1 MLKVNANS
9 DSSIQSTEQR
19 VDGITIC
26 PSSLTPVGA
35 PVGHL
40 EYVLPIKISQL
51 EKLVDEAYKLVKGK
65 FESEYEHLDDE
76 AVRFLN
82 SNEDAFRYTH
92 LKVAAMVVKASYSKD
107 CDISAE
113 DTFSIISLV
122 EEAITPDDATMPSK
136 LAEECKDELL
146 GQILDRELEQLE
158 AWEKQWNKQKYKLFA
173 GFVAASISML
183 AKKLK
188 GTMPS
193 CYNESKWLD
202 EIDTKRRDRVIL
214 VYGDN
219 GLCILPKNGMCKST
233 SNLTNEIHYLMAALN
248 SISFDMMRNLGTFI
262 KCESVDDVYKNLLGC
277 DLSESQYWANLDAG
291 YDMWRVCR
299 CYLETFFRNTKSEEW
314 MVKAKDVYARTK
326 SFVDGVVAS
335 KVFIDFSVFIDAER
349 NYRKG
354 VEVGDA
360 KFQTRTMYG
369 ERKKPAPIHITES
382 NNISEAL
389 KAHQEILSLL
399 FTDGGDKP
407 FVASFNLDKGGF
419 TLNIPN
425 PVSAPP
431 EIVPI
436 IKEVEI
442 DFEKDED
449 GNLVL
454 VSSGS
459 MVFGVAL

>member
-1 MLKVNANS
+1 VPKISVDS
-9 DSSIQSTEQR
+9 SSSIQSTGQR
-19 VDGITIC
+19 VDEITIY
-26 PSSLTPVGA
+26 PSSLTKVGE

-51 EKLVDEAYKLVKGK
+51 EKLVGEAYKLVKRK
-65 FESEYEHLDDE
+65 FESLYEHFGEE

-82 SNEDAFRYTH
+82 SNEDAFRYTY
-92 LKVAAMVVKASYSKD
+92 LKVAAMVVKASYRKD
-107 CDISAE
+107 FDISME

-122 EEAITPDDATMPSK
+122 EEAPTPDDATTPST
-136 LAEECKDELL
+136 LADECKDEL
-146 GQILDRELEQLE
+146 EPLE
-158 AWEKQWNKQKYKLFA
+158 AWEKQWNKQKFKMVARL
-173 GFVAASISML
+173 VAASIRDLSQ
-183 AKKLK
+183 KLK
-188 GTMPS
+188 GGMPS
-193 CYNESKWLD
+193 CYNELKWLD
-202 EIDTKRRDRVIL
+202 RIDTKRRYRVML

-219 GLCILPKNGMCKST
+219 GLCLLSTNDMSKS
-233 SNLTNEIHYLMAALN
+233 SFSIMGEFHHLMSTLN
-248 SISFDMMRNLGTFI
+248 VISFVMIGYLGAFI
-262 KCESVDDVYKNLLGC
+262 NCKSVDDVHKTLLRY
-277 DLSESQYWANLDAG
+277 DLYQNQYWANWYAS
-291 YDMWRVCR
+291 YDMGRACR
-299 CYLETFFRNTKSEEW
+299 CYLETFLSNTKSGEW

-335 KVFIDFSVFIDAER
+335 KVFIDFSAFIDAER

-382 NNISEAL
+382 DSTSEAL

-431 EIVPI
+431 ELVPI
-436 IKEVEI
+436 IKDVEI
-442 DFEKDED
+442 DFEKDEH
-449 GNLVL
+449 GNLVM
-454 VSSGS
+454 VTSGS

>member
-1 MLKVNANS
+1 M
-9 DSSIQSTEQR
+9 
-19 VDGITIC
+19 DGITIC

-51 EKLVDEAYKLVKGK
+51 EKLVNQAYKLVKGK
-65 FESEYEHLDDE
+65 FESMYEHFGDE
-76 AVRFLN
+76 AVSFLN

-92 LKVAAMVVKASYSKD
+92 LNVAAMVVKASYRKD
-107 CDISAE
+107 FDISME

-122 EEAITPDDATMPSK
+122 EEAPTPDDATMPST
-136 LAEECKDELL
+136 LADECKDEL
-146 GQILDRELEQLE
+146 EPLE
-158 AWEKQWNKQKYKLFA
+158 AWEKQWNKQKFKMVARL
-173 GFVAASISML
+173 VAASIRDL

-219 GLCILPKNGMCKST
+219 GLCILPKNGICKST

-382 NNISEAL
+382 NNTSEAL

-407 FVASFNLDKGGF
+407 FVASFNLGKEGF
-419 TLNIPN
+419 TINIAN

-449 GNLVL
+449 GNLVM

-459 MVFGVAL
+459 MVFGVAF

>member
-1 MLKVNANS
+1 M
-9 DSSIQSTEQR
+9 EQR

-51 EKLVDEAYKLVKGK
+51 EKLVNQAYKLVKGK
-65 FESEYEHLDDE
+65 FESMYEHFGDE
-76 AVRFLN
+76 AVSFLN

-92 LKVAAMVVKASYSKD
+92 LNVAAMVVKASYRKD
-107 CDISAE
+107 FDISME

-122 EEAITPDDATMPSK
+122 EEAPTPDDATMPST
-136 LAEECKDELL
+136 LADECKDEL
-146 GQILDRELEQLE
+146 EPLE
-158 AWEKQWNKQKYKLFA
+158 AWEKQWNKQKFKMVARL
-173 GFVAASISML
+173 VAASIRDL

-219 GLCILPKNGMCKST
+219 GLCILPKNGICKST

-382 NNISEAL
+382 NNTSEAL

-407 FVASFNLDKGGF
+407 FVASFNLGKEGF
-419 TLNIPN
+419 TINIAN

-449 GNLVL
+449 GNLVM

-459 MVFGVAL
+459 MVFGVAF